1 MRSVASLSVV
11 FGGSRRQAS
20 SAASTEALYTK
31 NASQTALL
39 CVDSRVTVCV
49 NSVIVDPAEVYS
61 DCAAD
66 ADAGASRD
74 VDAREGRSGDA
85 RGRAIVSVFVRDQR
99 GIETRASVSSSIVGC
114 VKSEKVRKKRWLRRV
129 TRSTRRP

>member
-49 NSVIVDPAEVYS
+49 NSIIVDPAEVYS
-61 DCAAD
+61 DCTAD

-85 RGRAIVSVFVRDQR
+85 RGRAIVSVFVR
-99 GIETRASVSSSIVGC
+99 G
-114 VKSEKVRKKRWLRRV
+114 
-129 TRSTRRP
+129 